1 MEQFQT
7 RKGERR
13 DVLMAAKEQGR
24 LNPPTEYI
32 GNKVFPMSYKS
43 GEKSGDFYYQTLTAD
58 SAAQTSRTAGNALI
72 GTFLTTTEGAYRCA
86 AYEKRYA
93 IERHEVKSLGG
104 IDNADMLGI
113 SAAARSVYRAFES
126 LCGAAVI
133 DATGYA
139 AKYETASGKVLE
151 GLSKAAQS
159 VKRYPGK
166 TVLVCSED
174 WYLDFIG
181 QTDVKAAIQAT
192 FGNAGLMNLNAMLA
206 KGPEATI
213 QLMIA
218 VIQFNDILIGDND
231 HWQVAGYEDAAAV
244 MRIPDPN
251 VSLTETDKMMMYKE
265 KAVYGVS
272 HWWLPDPADPELLFY
287 AESEFDG
294 DSKDNHYDATG
305 WFQVAELNSGAK
317 KLVSLPS
324 QTFATT
330 TTTTTTTT

>member
-1 MEQFQT
+1 MKQYQT
-7 RKGERR
+7 RTGERK
-13 DVLMAAKEQGR
+13 DVLQAALESGR

-32 GNKVFPMSYKS
+32 GNKIFPMAFHS
-43 GEKSGDFYYQTLTAD
+43 GELSGDFNYQTLTAD
-58 SAAQTSRTAGNALI
+58 GAAQTSRTAGSNL
-72 GTFLTTTEGAYRCA
+72 TNNFLTTTEGAYRCA
-86 AYEKRYA
+86 GYEKRYS
-93 IERHEVKSLGG
+93 IERAEVKSLGG

-113 SAAARSVYRAFES
+113 SAAARSVYRAYEE

-139 AKYETASGKVLE
+139 ARYETVSGKVLE

-159 VKRYPGK
+159 VKRYKGK
-166 TVLVCSED
+166 TVLACSED

-192 FGNAGLMNLNAMLA
+192 FGNAGLLNLNAMLA

-218 VIQFNDILIGDND
+218 VIQFSDIIIGDND
-231 HWQVAGYEDAAAV
+231 HWQVAGMEDAAAV

-251 VSLTETDKMMMYKE
+251 VKLSETDMMMLYKE
-265 KAVYGVS
+265 QAVYGIS
-272 HWWLPDPADPELLFY
+272 HFWLPDPSDPELLFY
-287 AESEFDG
+287 AESEYDG
-294 DSKDNHYDATG
+294 DSKDNKYDVTG
-305 WFQVAELNSGAK
+305 WFQVAQLNAGAK

-324 QTFATT
+324 QTYATT
-330 TTTTTTTT
+330 TTTTTS